1 MLRRAF
7 VVAVVAAAA
16 SIALLAGQANAFW
29 WDVTVPVV
37 ITPANT
43 LDLAGTCTPEYAAAG
58 VGSSGGLHYAI
69 EGVGYGPAN
78 TAAIQV
84 GCRLWDSDTGAPLGT
99 WESGFKPGP
108 AATVDATFTVD
119 SLDALVACISI
130 DRVDPGG
137 YLISTG
143 WVAQD
148 GSYCG

>member
-1 MLRRAF
+1 MLRRF
-7 VVAVVAAAA
+7 VVVTVTALA
-16 SIALLAGQANAFW
+16 SLIALLGGQANAIW
-29 WDVTVPVV
+29 WNVTLPAVV
-37 ITPANT
+37 TPTST

-58 VGSSGGLHYAI
+58 VGPSGGLRYAI
-69 EGVGYGPAN
+69 EGAGYGPAN

-99 WESGFKPGP
+99 WESGFRSGP
-108 AATVDATFTVD
+108 AAAVDAIFTVD

-137 YLISTG
+137 NLISTG
-143 WVAQD
+143 WIAQD